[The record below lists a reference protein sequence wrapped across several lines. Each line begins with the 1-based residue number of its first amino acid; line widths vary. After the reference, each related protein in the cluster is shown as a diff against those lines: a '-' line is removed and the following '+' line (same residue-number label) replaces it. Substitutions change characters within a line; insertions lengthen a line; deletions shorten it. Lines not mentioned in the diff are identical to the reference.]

1 MSAAN
6 GAFGS
11 GGAKLTKSCSLT
23 AMESYMAGPI
33 LVKLSGIDRGHSAQL
48 LQQFFFELVDI
59 DFSSLWL
66 ALYWSDE
73 RERAGAGG
81 ARA

>member
-1 MSAAN
+1 
-6 GAFGS
+6 
-11 GGAKLTKSCSLT
+11 
-23 AMESYMAGPI
+23 MESYMAGPI
-33 LVKLSGIDRGHSAQL
+33 SVKLSGIDEGHSAQR

-59 DFSSLWL
+59 DFSSLW
-66 ALYWSDE
+66 SDE

>member
-1 MSAAN
+1 
-6 GAFGS
+6 
-11 GGAKLTKSCSLT
+11 
-23 AMESYMAGPI
+23 MAWPTM
-33 LVKLSGIDRGHSAQL
+33 VKLSGIDEGHSAQHL
-48 LQQFFFELVDI
+48 EQFFFELVDI

>member
-1 MSAAN
+1 
-6 GAFGS
+6 
-11 GGAKLTKSCSLT
+11 
-23 AMESYMAGPI
+23 MAWPTM
-33 LVKLSGIDRGHSAQL
+33 VKLSGINEGYCAQI

>member
-1 MSAAN
+1 M
-6 GAFGS
+6 
-11 GGAKLTKSCSLT
+11 KSFSL
-23 AMESYMAGPI
+23 MPMDSYMAGPI
-33 LVKLSGIDRGHSAQL
+33 SVKLSGIDEGHSAQHL
-48 LQQFFFELVDI
+48 EQNFFELVDI

-73 RERAGAGG
+73 GERAGAGA

>member
-1 MSAAN
+1 
-6 GAFGS
+6 
-11 GGAKLTKSCSLT
+11 
-23 AMESYMAGPI
+23 MAGPI